1 MGAGGGG
8 RVAEYGRSRSR
19 FWRKRGGSVGCDH
32 ATVRSVGTVGVV
44 ARRNLAGA
52 GFVRFRSGSL
62 DQALSGSLDFVRFR
76 RDETWPE
83 LSRTLRC
90 ALRPAVAPGSDVV
103 CGSRLGS
110 ACGVSPPTWYSLLE
124 GATRCANFALQGA
137 CDGAVGPMLGKD
149 SHPWGIGVLN

>member
-1 MGAGGGG
+1 MGGRGADFGGKGGGQLDVITRLSALSEQSVWLRDETWPETKPG
-8 RVAEYGRSRSR
+8 R
-19 FWRKRGGSVGCDH
+19 
-32 ATVRSVGTVGVV
+32 
-44 ARRNLAGA
+44 RRNLAG
-52 GFVRFRSGSL
+52 
-62 DQALSGSLDFVRFR
+62 
-76 RDETWPE
+76 DETWPE

>member
-1 MGAGGGG
+1 MGGRGADFGGKGGGQ
-8 RVAEYGRSRSR
+8 
-19 FWRKRGGSVGCDH
+19 
-32 ATVRSVGTVGVV
+32 
-44 ARRNLAGA
+44 
-52 GFVRFRSGSL
+52 L
-62 DQALSGSLDFVRFR
+62 DVITRLSALSEQSVWL